1 MFLILVLTTIS
12 RSYGTIEKKTFY
24 MVPKPAMV
32 DPVHGM
38 INEFTL
44 SLTTTDETCTG
55 NGQITMDIGNTEA
68 GAAVKAFTP
77 GTKPSWKLTTP

>member
-1 MFLILVLTTIS
+1 
-12 RSYGTIEKKTFY
+12 

-44 SLTTTDETCTG
+44 SLTPTDETCTG

-68 GAAVKAFTP
+68 GAEFEFLIYQLPNTVTP
-77 GTKPSWKLTTP
+77 FRVIDNVIAI